1 LYGLGLSLIA
11 PRVTGGEALLYKLLS
26 HRSALTSSERISILN
41 ALAGLDGRSEPLD
54 VEACEL
60 TALPQPA
67 QGDSPPRRSLPPGYD
82 LPSRCLPLI
91 SDPCSS
97 EFTLVYN
104 RWHIDCSTQRP

>member
-1 LYGLGLSLIA
+1 LGVLDQEPFGPATGYLAFASLALYGLGLSLIA

-67 QGDSPPRRSLPPGYD
+67 QGDSPPRRSLPPG
-82 LPSRCLPLI
+82 
-91 SDPCSS
+91 
-97 EFTLVYN
+97 
-104 RWHIDCSTQRP
+104 